1 MSRHSCRGAKSV
13 TLAADTFYME
23 SLALIALAPAV
34 RHLGAVSL
42 RGLMSRSPGSL
53 GALALLSLALGC
65 KVVIEH
71 AADSTHDTTVV
82 LAAPQRLDSSRV
94 ATPAPPPP
102 PPRTSTANGDVS
114 DTTTAPATAAD
125 LATLSAELIIPVP
138 GVKAA
143 ELRDTF
149 NELRGGGTRKHEAL
163 DIMAP
168 RGTPVISASAGRV
181 LKLHNSV
188 DGGLMVYA
196 ADASNRFVLLYGH
209 LDHYADG
216 IREGLP
222 LRQGDVIGYVGTT
235 GNAAADAP
243 HLHFAIAH
251 PRDVK
256 LWWTG
261 AAIDPR
267 PLLQQASS
275 GGSE

>member
-1 MSRHSCRGAKSV
+1 
-13 TLAADTFYME
+13 
-23 SLALIALAPAV
+23 
-34 RHLGAVSL
+34 
-42 RGLMSRSPGSL
+42 MSRSPGSL
-53 GALALLSLALGC
+53 CALALPLLALGC

-82 LAAPQRLDSSRV
+82 LAAPQRSDSSRV
-94 ATPAPPPP
+94 ATPVHAPAPPQP
-102 PPRTSTANGDVS
+102 SVANGDVS
-114 DTTTAPATAAD
+114 DTTAAAATTSD

-138 GVKAA
+138 GVKASD
-143 ELRDTF
+143 LRDTF

-168 RGTPVISASAGRV
+168 RGTPVLSASAGRV

-196 ADASNRFVLLYGH
+196 ADASNRFVLMYGH

-235 GNAAADAP
+235 GNAAEDAP

-261 AAIDPR
+261 QAIDPR
-267 PLLQQASS
+267 PLLQQAAS

>member
-1 MSRHSCRGAKSV
+1 MS
-13 TLAADTFYME
+13 
-23 SLALIALAPAV
+23 P
-34 RHLGAVSL
+34 
-42 RGLMSRSPGSL
+42 SPGSF
-53 GALALLSLALGC
+53 GALALLALSLGC
-65 KVVIEH
+65 RVVIEH

-82 LAAPQRLDSSRV
+82 LAAPQRSDSSRPT
-94 ATPAPPPP
+94 APAAAPALPQ
-102 PPRTSTANGDVS
+102 TSSANGDVS
-114 DTTTAPATAAD
+114 DTSAPSATASD
-125 LATLSAELIIPVP
+125 LATLSSELIIPVP
-138 GVKAA
+138 GVKAS

-149 NELRGGGTRKHEAL
+149 NELRGGGARRHEAL

-188 DGGLMVYA
+188 EGGLMVYA
-196 ADASNRFVLLYGH
+196 ADASDRFVLMYGH

-235 GNAAADAP
+235 GNAAEDAP

-261 AAIDPR
+261 PAIDPR
-267 PLLQQASS
+267 PLLQQAAS
-275 GGSE
+275 GGSD

>member
-1 MSRHSCRGAKSV
+1 MVRSRW
-13 TLAADTFYME
+13 
-23 SLALIALAPAV
+23 I
-34 RHLGAVSL
+34 VSL
-42 RGLMSRSPGSL
+42 P
-53 GALALLSLALGC
+53 LLTLSLGC

-71 AADSTHDTTVV
+71 AADSTRDTTVV
-82 LAAPQRLDSSRV
+82 LSAPQRSDSAAV
-94 ATPAPPPP
+94 AVQAPTPPQ
-102 PPRTSTANGDVS
+102 RTATANGDVS
-114 DTTTAPATAAD
+114 DTTTSPATASD
-125 LATLSAELIIPVP
+125 LATLSAELMIPVP
-138 GVKAA
+138 GVKAS

-168 RGTPVISASAGRV
+168 RGTPVLSASAGRV

-196 ADASNRFVLLYGH
+196 ADASNRFVLMYGH

-216 IREGLP
+216 IRDGAP
-222 LRQGDVIGYVGTT
+222 LRQGEIIGYVGST
-235 GNAAADAP
+235 GDAAEDAP

-261 AAIDPR
+261 TAIDPR
-267 PLLQQASS
+267 PLLQQAAS
-275 GGSE
+275 GGSD